1 MKLYKTLSLFA
12 LAFGAISFAACVDY
26 DEPTDEFNQTDINI
40 TDSVY
45 HGKPDSIGYGT
56 LPTEEAV
63 DAATK
68 KLETR
73 FHQTI
78 TGQYA
83 IRGGKNGDVPGPHA
97 YQRQYSLGPDN
108 YAQYTTVPHSDFMY
122 GTLKS
127 TYDVSAEFNSGPNGS
142 FIMVKNAI
150 VPLINDPAIDT
161 IPELKAIYLLLY
173 DFAAQE
179 VADIFGPF
187 PYQNFKENFSN
198 SPFVYQNLEVIY
210 KKIVENIDDVIA
222 CLENFKNRPEWYQN
236 KIMEQ
241 IWSYTVVLQHKYDPT
256 QDIENWRRFANSL
269 KLRMAM
275 HIVKVNPTLAQ
286 TWAEE
291 AVASGV
297 IETTTDEAVLSPL
310 MVGFTNPLLEI
321 WNNWGDARLSAS
333 FESLLMSLNHPF
345 AKSVFRKNSDPIT
358 NLKTGEVL
366 PANTR
371 IVGLR
376 EGIHPGQG
384 QAYGNN
390 QMIAYSS
397 LVAENVAMAPLYL
410 IKLSEVDFLRAEGAL
425 RGWNMGGDAKMFYE
439 RGIEY
444 GYLND
449 RLIGDYAYTSALP
462 EYMAQTEATP
472 YIYQDPMGNVVDP
485 KTGNSYLESVTK
497 IGVAWNEGD
506 SQETKLEKII
516 TQKYIA
522 LFPNSWEAW
531 GDMRRTGY
539 PKVFPVMNA
548 DEGDGTLKYGDLIR
562 RAPFPNTD
570 DASVRDIDRTGLEA
584 LGGEDYQ
591 STRLWWDVE
600 GPNF

>member
-1 MKLYKTLSLFA
+1 MKLYKTLSIFA
-12 LAFGAISFAACVDY
+12 LAFGAFGLVACVDY
-26 DEPTDEFNQTDINI
+26 DEPTDEFNETDVNL

-45 HGKPDSIGYGT
+45 HGNPDSIGYGT
-56 LPTEEAV
+56 QPTEEAV
-63 DAATK
+63 DMALA

-83 IRGGKNGDVPGPHA
+83 IRGGKNGDVPGSHA

-108 YAQYTTVPHSDFMY
+108 YAQYTTVPHYDFMY

-127 TYDVSAEFNSGPNGS
+127 SYNVSSEFNGGPNSS

-179 VADIFGPF
+179 IADVYGPF

-198 SPFVYQNLEVIY
+198 SPFVYQSLEAIY
-210 KKIVENIDDVIA
+210 TKIVENIDDVIA
-222 CLENFKNRPEWYQN
+222 CLDNFDTRPDWYKD
-236 KIMEQ
+236 KIMNQ
-241 IWSYTVVLQHKYDPT
+241 IWGYTVVLQHKYET
-256 QDIENWRRFANSL
+256 QKDIENWKRFANSL

-275 HIVKVNPTLAQ
+275 HIVKVNPNLAQ
-286 TWAEE
+286 TWAES

-297 IETTTDEAVLSPL
+297 IEKVEDEAVLTPM
-310 MVGFTNPLLEI
+310 MVGFTNPLLQI
-321 WNNWGDARLSAS
+321 WNGWGDARLSAS
-333 FESLLMSLNHPF
+333 FESLLMSLNHPYV
-345 AKSVFRKNSDPIT
+345 KSVFSKNSDPIT

-366 PANTR
+366 PAKTR
-371 IVGLR
+371 VVGLR

-384 QAYGNN
+384 QSYGNN

-397 LVAENVAMAPLYL
+397 LIADNVAMAPLYL
-410 IKLSEVDFLRAEGAL
+410 IKLSEVDFLRAEGAI
-425 RGWNMGGDAKMFYE
+425 RGWNMGGNAKMFYE
-439 RGIEY
+439 RGIEN
-444 GYLND
+444 GYLAD
-449 RLIGDYAYTSALP
+449 RSMGDPEYTTSMPA
-462 EYMAQTEATP
+462 YMAQTEATP
-472 YIYQDPMGNVVDP
+472 YTYKDPMGNVVDP
-485 KTGNSYLESVTK
+485 LTGNSYLESVTK

-531 GDMRRTGY
+531 VDMRRTGY
-539 PKVFPVMNA
+539 PKLFPVMNA
-548 DEGDGTLKYGDLIR
+548 DEGDGTLKYGQLIR

-570 DASVRDIDRTGLEA
+570 DASIRDIDRTGLEA

-600 GPNF
+600 APNF